1 MKAFVLCLWLAG
13 AILLYPHPGHAANP
27 TIETVLREIQR
38 AEAAREAAV
47 RDMVYT
53 AETRVIE
60 WEDASRR
67 TVKSETLS
75 VRKVYLREPDQ
86 MHNQYLSMTID
97 GRRLSEKEMQRELAR
112 QQRGGRLE
120 GDGEFRS
127 PFSAEAAPLY
137 DFQLGGAQLF
147 EGQGVWVVEFTP
159 KQAEENLFSGSA
171 YVSQAD
177 YQPVYVEMAP
187 AELPRV
193 LEEFSMNIR
202 FTEVEG
208 YRLPSVFS
216 MDMRVRVSF
225 LVTLTERT
233 LSIEDRYSDY
243 RLNVGLEDDIFS
255 GR

>member
-1 MKAFVLCLWLAG
+1 
-13 AILLYPHPGHAANP
+13 
-27 TIETVLREIQR
+27 
-38 AEAAREAAV
+38 
-47 RDMVYT
+47 
-53 AETRVIE
+53 
-60 WEDASRR
+60 
-67 TVKSETLS
+67 
-75 VRKVYLREPDQ
+75 
-86 MHNQYLSMTID
+86 
-97 GRRLSEKEMQRELAR
+97 
-112 QQRGGRLE
+112 
-120 GDGEFRS
+120 
-127 PFSAEAAPLY
+127 
-137 DFQLGGAQLF
+137 
-147 EGQGVWVVEFTP
+147 VEFTP
-159 KQAEENLFSGSA
+159 KQAEENLFSGIA

-233 LSIEDRYSDY
+233 LSIEDRYSEY